1 MMQQPSARKAY
12 LLAEWLELLLA
23 SSALAGKQAARCLI
37 LVDGLVARGDWRAIR
52 LHGTAE

>member
-23 SSALAGKQAARCLI
+23 SSTLAAKQATRCLI
-37 LVDGLVARGDWRAIR
+37 LVDGLAAHGDWRAIR
-52 LHGTAE
+52 LQGTAE

>member
-1 MMQQPSARKAY
+1 MMQPRARKAY

-23 SSALAGKQAARCLI
+23 SSALAAKQATRCLI

-52 LHGTAE
+52 LQGTAE